1 MVMKHLHGGGYVRPC
16 VFMIHIPTTIQVDKI
31 KYMVLDNFHLG
42 YYFYTYKNL
51 FEWQHSYLQTCSRH
65 YGQQSFFC

>member
-51 FEWQHSYLQTCSRH
+51 FE
-65 YGQQSFFC
+65 